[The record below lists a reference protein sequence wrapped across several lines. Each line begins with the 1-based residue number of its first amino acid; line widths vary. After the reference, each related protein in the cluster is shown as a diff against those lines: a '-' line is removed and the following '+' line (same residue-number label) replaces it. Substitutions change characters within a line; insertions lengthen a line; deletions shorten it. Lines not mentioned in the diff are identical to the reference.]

1 MTVTW
6 KTRNLY
12 GSKHD
17 SIINSGRKD
26 MEWITG
32 RLKEPSTYAGVGVGV
47 VGVGIVID
55 EPICVFIGIAAAILS
70 FIIKEKGNL

>member
-1 MTVTW
+1 
-6 KTRNLY
+6 
-12 GSKHD
+12 
-17 SIINSGRKD
+17 